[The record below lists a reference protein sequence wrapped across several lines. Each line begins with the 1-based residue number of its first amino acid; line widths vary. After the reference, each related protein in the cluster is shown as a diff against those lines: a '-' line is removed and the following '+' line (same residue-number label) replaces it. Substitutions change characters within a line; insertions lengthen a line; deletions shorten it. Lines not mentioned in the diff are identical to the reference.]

1 MRLGI
6 LTPAASDLTNQST
19 DKVREISVFKR
30 LGALSIVTAAF
41 AVAIPLAAAPANAAP
56 MRPDSGVS
64 MTRVLECC

>member
-1 MRLGI
+1 
-6 LTPAASDLTNQST
+6 
-19 DKVREISVFKR
+19 VFKR

-64 MTRVLECC
+64 MTRVLDCC